1 MADIDPKISTAP
13 SVTTGPI
20 RGSRKIYVG
29 PLKVAMRAVDLEPSA
44 GEPPLN
50 VYDPSGPYTDPAV
63 TIDINAGLA
72 ELRRDW
78 IRGARRCRGS
88 AGPRNPPRG

>member
-1 MADIDPKISTAP
+1 MADIDPRITAP
-13 SVTTGPI
+13 APDGTPAVTTGAI

-29 PLKVAMRAVDLEPSA
+29 PLKVAMRAVDLEPSS
-44 GEPPLN
+44 GEAPLN

-63 TIDINAGLA
+63 KIDINAGLA

-78 IRGARRCRGS
+78 KIGRASCRE
-88 AGPRNPPRG
+88 RV